1 MLEESGKYRYITK
14 SLRLRISNDRFITS
28 PCFSTNLGSRDSR
41 QIQPKVYSAYKI
53 KRGWFLVRSGPSG
66 GQAQQQPRRC
76 SVVSAWC
83 ISTSLDI
90 SHSRESR
97 DLRITVILGRVT
109 NFYNGNFNQLRI
121 SRTPKPKDEKI
132 D

>member
-53 KRGWFLVRSGPSG
+53 KRGWFLVRWSGPSG
-66 GQAQQQPRRC
+66 GQAQQQPRR
-76 SVVSAWC
+76 SVGAQWSVHGAFRHLW
-83 ISTSLDI
+83 T
-90 SHSRESR
+90 
-97 DLRITVILGRVT
+97 
-109 NFYNGNFNQLRI
+109 
-121 SRTPKPKDEKI
+121 SRTVVRVVLYE
-132 D
+132 